1 MATMTYHD
9 CECVYLEDVL
19 LKHLILRSVAQ
30 TILKRTLT
38 FIGTKVWFIL
48 FTQTNKCEIISRYGN
63 NHCTYCI
70 DMQIILSSSYK
81 KSGLYHNFR

>member
-38 FIGTKVWFIL
+38 FIGTKSVVH
-48 FTQTNKCEIISRYGN
+48 IIHSN
-63 NHCTYCI
+63 QQ
-70 DMQIILSSSYK
+70 M
-81 KSGLYHNFR
+81 